1 MQVTRFL
8 IIGLFSLGVVALLW
22 FDGIGDLLPYIG
34 DFWQALPALA
44 FVSLWLFL
52 EWKGRR

>member
-1 MQVTRFL
+1 VTRFL
-8 IIGLFSLGVVALLW
+8 IIGLFSLGAVTLLW
-22 FDGIGDLLPYIG
+22 FDGIGYLLPYIG

>member
-1 MQVTRFL
+1 MTRFL
-8 IIGLFSLGVVALLW
+8 IIFLFPLGILALLW
-22 FDGIGDLLPYIG
+22 FVGVGDLLPYVE

-44 FVSLWLFL
+44 LVVLWIFL